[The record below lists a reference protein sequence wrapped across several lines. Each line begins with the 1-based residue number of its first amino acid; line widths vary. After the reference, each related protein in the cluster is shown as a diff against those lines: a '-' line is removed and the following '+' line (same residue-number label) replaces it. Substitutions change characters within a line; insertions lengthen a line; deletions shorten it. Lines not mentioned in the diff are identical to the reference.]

1 VIPTRRKSDDKPQ
14 AINGGGLSGLSHVDR
29 KSPTPRPAPT
39 TMLNPPNANLTNGEM
54 GGLGMT
60 TNQIRNA
67 HPPNTGPQH
76 ITAMKKHMNRGAN
89 FPTAHKKAE
98 QQGFPAKRRGLGISM
113 PSSSTLG
120 FVAMLVAVG
129 TGSALYYRRRSIRDA
144 FSEEEDDSE

>member
-1 VIPTRRKSDDKPQ
+1 
-14 AINGGGLSGLSHVDR
+14 
-29 KSPTPRPAPT
+29 
-39 TMLNPPNANLTNGEM
+39 
-54 GGLGMT
+54 MT